1 FFIFS
6 TSLPPT
12 VIYTLSLHDALP
24 IWVHDEAAL
33 HRGARA
39 QPRVAALELLHDEP
53 VGDVAEPGAAVALE
67 GGAEDAQLAELGD
80 QRDRKRAGAMM
91 LGDDRD
97 ELRLDPVAHGVAD
110 HPLVLGQERFDAV
123 VVHAP
128 ELLHGRPLYSRTG
141 LEPHGIEVRVVI
153 VRVHALARL
162 QPGDGGVGE
171 RRGRRL
177 VEDL

>member
-80 QRDRKRAGAMM
+80 QRDRRSEEHTS
-91 LGDDRD
+91 
-97 ELRLDPVAHGVAD
+97 EL
-110 HPLVLGQERFDAV
+110 QSRFDLV
-123 VVHAP
+123 CR
-128 ELLHGRPLYSRTG
+128 LL
-141 LEPHGIEVRVVI
+141 LEKKK
-153 VRVHALARL
+153 
-162 QPGDGGVGE
+162 
-171 RRGRRL
+171 
-177 VEDL
+177 